1 MIAAALVGLT
11 LAVGVPA
18 HPLGNFTV
26 NQYAGLQVSTVGVDI
41 DHVVD
46 MAELPAFQ
54 VRDAVTASPETWAST
69 ACTTVASASSVS
81 VGGAAVPVAVTRS
94 SVAFQPGQG
103 GLATLR
109 LECGLRAAATIS
121 GETEVTYRLSAYDD
135 RIGWREVDAIG
146 SGTTLVSSTV
156 PAQSVSARLTA
167 YPSDQALD
175 VRTARLV
182 VRPGGPVAGPA
193 GVGGAA
199 ATRGVDQ
206 LTAAFT
212 SFVGRPDLTLGLGLI
227 AILLALVLGGAHAFA
242 PGHGKTVLAAYL
254 VSERGSL
261 RHALVVAG
269 TVTATHTA
277 GVLVLGVVLTTS
289 LTFAPDQLYAWLGVL
304 SGLLLA
310 GVGAAM
316 LRRARRTASLAAD
329 HHHHHH
335 DHPHDHDHDH
345 SHNHGDGHHHHHHHH
360 GPLRLRSL
368 VTMGFAGGL
377 APSPSAVVVLLG
389 AVALGRTWFGVL
401 LVLGYGIGM
410 AAALMLIGV
419 ALARWRGVLERKVA
433 GRTGSWLRRAV
444 PVATAA
450 LVLFVGLGLA
460 ARSVTGII

>member
-1 MIAAALVGLT
+1 MIAAGLVGLA
-11 LAVGVPA
+11 LALGVPA

-26 NQYAGLQVSTVGVDI
+26 NQYAGLRVTQQGVEV

-46 MAELPAFQ
+46 MAELPAYQ
-54 VRDAVTASPETWAST
+54 TRSAVEAAASPDAWAADACATVAGAST
-69 ACTTVASASSVS
+69 VT
-81 VGGAAVPVAVTRS
+81 VGGTAVPLTVTTS
-94 SVAFQPGQG
+94 TVSFPAGQG
-103 GLATLR
+103 GLSTLR
-109 LECGLRAAATIS
+109 LECGLLSSVRIA
-121 GETEVTYRLSAYDD
+121 GETDVTYGSTAYDD
-135 RIGWREVDAIG
+135 RIGWREVTAVG
-146 SGTTLVSSTV
+146 SGTTLVTSSV
-156 PAQSVSARLTA
+156 PAASVSAELTA
-167 YPSDQALD
+167 YPTQDQPLD
-175 VRTARLV
+175 VRAATLR
-182 VRPGGPVAGPA
+182 VRPGGAVLSGVDGSQAGA
-193 GVGGAA
+193 DA
-199 ATRGVDQ
+199 RGVDR
-206 LTAAFT
+206 LTAMFT
-212 SFVGRPDLTLGLGLI
+212 SFVGRPTLTLGLGLV
-227 AILLALVLGGAHAFA
+227 AILLSLVLGGAHAFA

-289 LTFAPDQLYAWLGVL
+289 LRFAPDRLYAWLGVL

-316 LRRARRTASLAAD
+316 LRRARSLAAFSHSHGSHG

-335 DHPHDHDHDH
+335 DDH
-345 SHNHGDGHHHHHHHH
+345 SHSHDHGDHHHH

-401 LVLGYGIGM
+401 LVLGYGLGM

-419 ALARWRGVLERKVA
+419 ALARWRTVLERRTA
-433 GRTGSWLRRAV
+433 GRVGGWLRRAV

-460 ARSVTGII
+460 ARSFTGVL

>member
-11 LAVGVPA
+11 LALGVPA

-26 NQYAGLQVSTVGVDI
+26 NQYAGLRVSTVGVEV

-46 MAELPAFQ
+46 MAELAAFQ
-54 VRDAVTASPETWAST
+54 VRDDVKAGPEAWAATTCGTIAHATSV
-69 ACTTVASASSVS
+69 TVA
-81 VGGAAVPVAVTRS
+81 GRAATLTVTRS
-94 SVAFQPGQG
+94 SVAFLPGQG
-103 GLATLR
+103 GLDTLR
-109 LECGLRAAATIS
+109 LECVMQAAATIS
-121 GETEVTYRLSAYDD
+121 GETAVTYRSTVYDE
-135 RIGWREVDAIG
+135 RIGWREVTAIG
-146 SGTTLVSSTV
+146 SGVTLTSSDV
-156 PAQSVSARLTA
+156 PTQSVSARLTS
-167 YPSDQALD
+167 YPVDQALD
-175 VRTARLV
+175 VRTANLV
-182 VRPGGPVAGPA
+182 ARPGGPIAAPG
-193 GVGGAA
+193 GVDGAPGA
-199 ATRGVDQ
+199 RGVDR

-261 RHALVVAG
+261 RHAMVVAG

-289 LTFAPDQLYAWLGVL
+289 LTFAPDRLYAWLGVL

-316 LRRARRTASLAAD
+316 LRRARRTASLVGD
-329 HHHHHH
+329 HHHHHHH
-335 DHPHDHDHDH
+335 DHDHSHDHDH
-345 SHNHGDGHHHHHHHH
+345 GDGHHHHHHH

-419 ALARWRGVLERKVA
+419 ALARWRGVLERRVA
-433 GRTGSWLRRAV
+433 GRAGSWLRRAV

-460 ARSVTGII
+460 VRSVSGVI